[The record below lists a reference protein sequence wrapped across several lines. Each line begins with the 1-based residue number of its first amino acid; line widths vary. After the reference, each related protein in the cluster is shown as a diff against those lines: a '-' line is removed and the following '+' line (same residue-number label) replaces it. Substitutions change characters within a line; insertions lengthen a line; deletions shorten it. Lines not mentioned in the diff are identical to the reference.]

1 MLLGDDKGWLLVEA
15 KSLYRE
21 LLLKKGIRDGKN
33 KTNIAH
39 LLMRT
44 KTIFAPINQPI
55 LKVGIWFV
63 SFGENSM
70 TE

>member
-1 MLLGDDKGWLLVEA
+1 LVEA

-55 LKVGIWFV
+55 LKVGI
-63 SFGENSM
+63 
-70 TE
+70 